1 MQASQSPASFVAPFA
16 NSAGA
21 GFIRT
26 IPTNSQIGIQAGA
39 ASLHDGFPPVCFIPV
54 AAGGTPPWGQDTNG
68 ILNQATAGVQWTQ
81 VGGQPVYNG
90 TFSTAIG
97 GYPNGAILQSADGTG
112 FWRSMADNNTSNPDT
127 GGANWAPM
135 FFSTSASIAL
145 TNANVTLSAAQYSKP
160 IIVLTGTMTGNVA
173 LTFPAFVQQWAVIN
187 ATTGAFSVTALTSG
201 GASVTLAQGGKALL
215 RGNGTNVV
223 VDPLQ
228 VGAATQPSEAMQ
240 LGQATGRLIGAPQLF
255 PTAGTFTYTPTPG
268 MTFAIMKVQGAGAAG
283 AGASVPSVGNVSL
296 GAPGTC
302 GAYGEGLF
310 TAAAIGASQTVTI
323 GAGGAA
329 GPNAAGGNG
338 GASSVGSLISAPGG
352 IGGSLL
358 NNQVPPQYNGNGSAT
373 SAPTGA
379 NIFSCVGTCQGYSAS
394 FSAALSL
401 GGAGGSSVL
410 GSGPPIAITN
420 SNGTNATNPGCGGSG
435 VGAGSGS
442 AILSGGTGFKGFVE
456 IWEYF

>member
-1 MQASQSPASFVAPFA
+1 MTIFMFA
-16 NSAGA
+16 NNVDTTLAGA
-21 GFIRT
+21 ISSSAT
-26 IPTNSQIGIQAGA
+26 SLTLSSIAHLPTSIPAGQV
-39 ASLHDGFPPVCFIPV
+39 LVI
-54 AAGGTPPWGQDTNG
+54 T
-68 ILNQATAGVQWTQ
+68 LNDQATRQNFEVIYATAVSGATLSGLARGQEGTSALAWSTGDFAYSAPTAGQQ
-81 VGGQPVYNG
+81 RSFGQLG
-90 TFSTAIG
+90 S
-97 GYPNGAILQSADGTG
+97 S
-112 FWRSMADNNTSNPDT
+112 NTWS
-127 GGANWAPM
+127 GANT
-135 FFSTSASIAL
+135 FTS
-145 TNANVTLSAAQYSKP
+145 P
-160 IIVLTGTMTGNVA
+160 
-173 LTFPAFVQQWAVIN
+173 
-187 ATTGAFSVTALTSG
+187 
-201 GASVTLAQGGKALL
+201 
-215 RGNGTNVV
+215 VV
-223 VDPLQ
+223 
-228 VGAATQPSEAMQ
+228 VGAATAPGDAIQ
-240 LGQATGRLIGAPQLF
+240 LAQATGRLIGAPQLF